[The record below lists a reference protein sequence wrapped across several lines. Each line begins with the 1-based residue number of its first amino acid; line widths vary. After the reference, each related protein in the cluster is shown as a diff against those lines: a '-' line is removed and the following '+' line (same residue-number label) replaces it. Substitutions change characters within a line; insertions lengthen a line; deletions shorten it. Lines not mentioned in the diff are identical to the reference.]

1 MNKKTALE
9 NLLFESGLSLTEFAE
24 KVNVPYETFKNQY
37 YNQKHR
43 HVQYAFDYG
52 RKLEFNTIKGYADG
66 VWFELV
72 IK

>member
-9 NLLFESGLSLTEFAE
+9 NLLFDSGLKIDEFAK
-24 KVNVPYETFKNQY
+24 KVNVPYETFKNQLY
-37 YNQKHR
+37 LQKHK

-52 RKLEFNTIKGYADG
+52 RKLGVSTIKGFADG
-66 VWFELV
+66 VTFELI